1 MRFYER
7 GPLKAAMREMHG
19 YEPNGLDTMEQH
31 KSEHRAL
38 ALLRFLGRQSGNV
51 SNECI
56 IILLFDKI
64 GLTCSRQEVRDGLER
79 IEKLGL
85 IQTSKIDDLVVVNLL
100 AKGEEVAKG
109 CIATDGVLRPGVDCP
124 Y

>member
-1 MRFYER
+1 
-7 GPLKAAMREMHG
+7 MREMHCYG
-19 YEPNGLDTMEQH
+19 PNEVDTMEQH
-31 KSEHRAL
+31 KSDHRAL
-38 ALLRFLGRQSGNV
+38 ALLRLLDRQPGNV

-56 IILLFDKI
+56 ITLLFEKI
-64 GLTCSRQEVRDGLER
+64 GLTCSRQEVQDCLER

-85 IQTSKIDDLVVVNLL
+85 IRTLKVDDLVVVNLL

-109 CIATDGVLRPGVDCP
+109 RVMIEGVLRPGVDCP

>member
-1 MRFYER
+1 MPDSGSNEIEALER
-7 GPLKAAMREMHG
+7 
-19 YEPNGLDTMEQH
+19 H

-38 ALLRFLGRQSGNV
+38 ALLRFLNRQPGNV

-56 IILLFDKI
+56 INILFEKI
-64 GLTCSRQEVRDGLER
+64 GLVCSRQQVRDSLER
-79 IEKLGL
+79 YEKLGL
-85 IQTSKIDDLVVVNLL
+85 IRTSKTEDLVVVSLV

-109 CIATDGVLRPGVDCP
+109 HIPVEGVLRPGVDCP

>member
-1 MRFYER
+1 MRFYVR
-7 GPLKAAMREMHG
+7 GPLNAAMREMHG
-19 YEPNGLDTMEQH
+19 YGPNGLDTMEQH

-38 ALLRFLGRQSGNV
+38 ALLRFLDRQSGNV

-56 IILLFDKI
+56 IILMFDKI

-85 IQTSKIDDLVVVNLL
+85 IQISKIDGLVVVNLSPRVRRL
-100 AKGEEVAKG
+100 PKAVSRLTGF
-109 CIATDGVLRPGVDCP
+109 
-124 Y
+124 

>member
-1 MRFYER
+1 MGDFRSNEIDT
-7 GPLKAAMREMHG
+7 
-19 YEPNGLDTMEQH
+19 LDQH

-38 ALLRFLGRQSGNV
+38 ALLRFLNRQPGSI

-56 IILLFDKI
+56 INLLFEKI
-64 GLTCSRQEVRDGLER
+64 GLVCSRQQVRDSLER
-79 IEKLGL
+79 VEKLGL
-85 IQTSKIDDLVVVNLL
+85 IRTAKAEDLVVVSLL

-109 CIATDGVLRPGVDCP
+109 SVIVEGVLRPGVDCP

>member
-1 MRFYER
+1 MDDYGTNEGEPLER
-7 GPLKAAMREMHG
+7 C
-19 YEPNGLDTMEQH
+19 

-38 ALLRFLGRQSGNV
+38 ALLRFLDRQPGNV

-56 IILLFDKI
+56 IAHLFETI
-64 GLTCSRQEVRDGLER
+64 GLICSRQQVRDVLER
-79 IEKLGL
+79 TEKLGL
-85 IQTSKIDDLVVVNLL
+85 IRTSKTGDLVVVSLL

-109 CIATDGVLRPGVDCP
+109 YVIAEGVLQPGLDCP

>member
-1 MRFYER
+1 
-7 GPLKAAMREMHG
+7 
-19 YEPNGLDTMEQH
+19 
-31 KSEHRAL
+31 
-38 ALLRFLGRQSGNV
+38 GNM

-56 IILLFDKI
+56 IAHLFGTV
-64 GLTCSRQEVRDGLER
+64 GLVCSRQQVCDLIER

-85 IQTSKIDDLVVVNLL
+85 IRTSKTGDLFVVTLL

-109 CIATDGVLRPGVDCP
+109 HVTAEGVLRPGVDCP

>member
-1 MRFYER
+1 MDDFGSNEI
-7 GPLKAAMREMHG
+7 
-19 YEPNGLDTMEQH
+19 DTLEQH

-38 ALLRFLGRQSGNV
+38 ALLRFLDRQPGNA

-56 IILLFDKI
+56 IGLLFERI
-64 GLTCSRQEVRDGLER
+64 GLVCSRQQVRDDLER
-79 IEKLGL
+79 VERLGL
-85 IQTSKIDDLVVVNLL
+85 IRISKTEDLVVVSLL

-109 CIATDGVLRPGVDCP
+109 RITAEGVLRPGVECP